1 MKKLNNKILI
11 IVLIALVAIY
21 ALSRV
26 FRASSR
32 ESNLP
37 KELVRLDTAA
47 ITEIKIYTA
56 KEFNKEIRL
65 VKEGKKWTVKSEN
78 KSANVEQGSVNSSL
92 SQFVHLKPIRL
103 VSKKKTKWKEY
114 NVGDT
119 STQVKFMKSSEVI
132 ADLRIG
138 RVQFDMQPGQQQFN
152 PNSISTYVRL
162 SDEDEVYAVEGF
174 LESTFNKSYDDW
186 RDKAFLRVKQN
197 MITKVTF
204 TYPAD
209 SGFVIEKR
217 EKIWWVNNQEADS
230 VKVKGYLA
238 QLEFKNATT
247 FADDFKSTGNS
258 QAVIQFNGAA
268 GNLATV
274 QVWKRSEDWVM
285 NSTHQS
291 NVNFSSKGLESLLE
305 RKKNFLPDVKKK

>member
-11 IVLIALVAIY
+11 IVFAALVAIY
-21 ALSRV
+21 GLSRV

-37 KELVRLDTAA
+37 KELVTLDTAA

-56 KEFNKEIRL
+56 KEFNKELRL
-65 VKEGKKWTVKSEN
+65 VREGKNWTVKSDN
-78 KSANVEQGSVNSSL
+78 KSANVEQGSVNGSL
-92 SQFVHLKPIRL
+92 GQFVHLKPIRL
-103 VSKKKTKWKEY
+103 ATKKKTKWKEY
-114 NVGDT
+114 YVGDT
-119 STQVKFMKSSEVI
+119 STQVKFMKGSEVL

-162 SDEDEVYAVEGF
+162 SDEDEVYSVEGF

-186 RDKAFLRVKQN
+186 RDKAFLRLKQN

-209 SGFVIEKR
+209 SVMEKR
-217 EKIWWVNNQEADS
+217 DKKWWVDNTEADS

-238 QLEFKNATT
+238 QLEYKNATT
-247 FADDFKSTGNS
+247 FADDFKATGNA

-268 GNLATV
+268 GNLGTV
-274 QVWKRSEDWVM
+274 QAWKRTDDWAM

-291 NVNFSSKGLESLLE
+291 NAYFSSKGLESLLE
-305 RKKNFLPDVKKK
+305 KKKSFLPDLKKK

>member
-11 IVLIALVAIY
+11 IVLVALVAIY
-21 ALSRV
+21 GLSRM

-37 KELVRLDTAA
+37 KELVALDTAA
-47 ITEIKIYTA
+47 ITEIKIFTA

-65 VKEGKKWTVKSEN
+65 VKEGKNWTVKSDN
-78 KSANVEQGSVNSSL
+78 KSANVEQGSVNSSVG
-92 SQFVHLKPIRL
+92 QFVHLKPIRL
-103 VSKKKTKWKEY
+103 VTKKKTKWKEY
-114 NVGDT
+114 SVGDS
-119 STQVKFMKSSEVI
+119 STQVKFMNGSKVL
-132 ADLRIG
+132 ADIRIG

-162 SDEDEVYAVEGF
+162 SGEDEVYSVEGF
-174 LESTFNKSYDDW
+174 LESTFNKSYNDW
-186 RDKAFLRVKQN
+186 RDKAFLRLKQN
-197 MITKVTF
+197 VITKVTF

-217 EKIWWVNNQEADS
+217 EKKWWVNDQEADS

-238 QLEFKNATT
+238 QLEYKNATT
-247 FADDFKSTGNS
+247 FADDFKSTGNA
-258 QAVIQFNGAA
+258 QAIIQFNAAA

-274 QVWKRSEDWVM
+274 QAWKRADDWAM
-285 NSTHQS
+285 NSTHQA

-305 RKKNFLPDVKKK
+305 RKENFLPDVKKK